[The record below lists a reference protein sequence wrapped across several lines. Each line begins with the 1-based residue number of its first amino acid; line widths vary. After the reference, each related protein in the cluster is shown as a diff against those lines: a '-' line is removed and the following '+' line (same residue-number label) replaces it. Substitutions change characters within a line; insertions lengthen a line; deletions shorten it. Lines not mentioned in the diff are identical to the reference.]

1 MKDTDTDTMEMTNDQ
16 LADLIRRFENRMIER
31 WNDMDRKMMRWN
43 AGPEDLPTTEDRA
56 TNDAEKQERDEEGD
70 GDEIGEALTTSPIKD
85 AAIDGEIAET
95 KDKSIL
101 NLPVVVSAP
110 TTDNIMKQTE
120 VDTEPVVRN
129 GVVSGGADV
138 TERDMEVVKGKTDKG
153 KENKAP
159 APTSVKDGEK
169 SETQKKREA
178 KKANKK
184 ADEGGSKEDAK
195 DDGPDVSNGKYGV
208 QEMNQSKDK
217 PKIYPHFCT
226 DPPPS

>member
-16 LADLIRRFENRMIER
+16 QPATKDYLADLIRRFENRMIER

-43 AGPEDLPTTEDRA
+43 AGPEDLPTIEDRA
-56 TNDAEKQERDEEGD
+56 TNDAEKQERDKEGD
-70 GDEIGEALTTSPIKD
+70 GVEIGEALTTSPIKD

-129 GVVSGGADV
+129 GVVPGGADV
-138 TERDMEVVKGKTDKG
+138 TERDMEVVKS
-153 KENKAP
+153 P
-159 APTSVKDGEK
+159 CSC
-169 SETQKKREA
+169 
-178 KKANKK
+178 
-184 ADEGGSKEDAK
+184 
-195 DDGPDVSNGKYGV
+195 
-208 QEMNQSKDK
+208 
-217 PKIYPHFCT
+217 IC
-226 DPPPS
+226 